1 MHLWTDLDQVPPG
14 FGPSVV
20 TIGNFDGVHRGHAEV
35 LGRIVSLARESGS
48 QAVAVTFHPHP
59 AMVHRPEQA
68 PELLT
73 GIADRLE
80 LLEATGLDAVLLVEY
95 TLDFARQSPEEFVR
109 TYLVDGLGA
118 RTVVVGH
125 DVRFGRDNAGNLAT
139 MIELGRTHGFEV
151 RAIDDVGTVG
161 GEPGPASAS
170 GDAASTAADT
180 APSGRWSSTEIRG
193 LLTDGKV
200 REAAALLGRH
210 HRLRGV
216 VIHGDARGR
225 ELGFPTAN
233 LGAISGMV
241 PADGVY
247 AGWLRRP
254 QLLAADP
261 GNCDG
266 VLPAA
271 ISIGTNPTFDGVER
285 RIEAYVLDRTDLD
298 LYDEEVVL
306 EFVEHLRPTLR
317 FDGIDAL
324 VETMHDDV
332 ARARVILAP
341 GARTPARTSP
351 EPSGPGGPGG
361 VGASTTGAGE

>member
-1 MHLWTDLDQVPPG
+1 VHLWTDLGQVPPG

-35 LGRIVSLARESGS
+35 LGRIVSLARETGS

-59 AMVHRPEQA
+59 ATVHRPESA

-73 GIADRLE
+73 GIADRME
-80 LLEATGLDAVLLVEY
+80 LLEAIGLDAVLLVEY

-118 RTVVVGH
+118 KTVVVGH

-139 MIELGRTHGFEV
+139 MIDLGAAHGFEV
-151 RAIDDVGTVG
+151 RAIDDVGTVA
-161 GEPGPASAS
+161 PGAPR
-170 GDAASTAADT
+170 DERE
-180 APSGRWSSTEIRG
+180 PSGRWSSTEIRG
-193 LLTDGKV
+193 LLADGKV

-210 HRLRGV
+210 HRVRGTV
-216 VIHGDARGR
+216 VHGDARGR

-233 LGAISGMV
+233 LGAISGMI

-254 QLLAADP
+254 QLQTAAP
-261 GNCDG
+261 GSCDC

-285 RIEAYVLDRTDLD
+285 RVEAYVLDRTDLD

-324 VETMHDDV
+324 VATMHDDV

-341 GARTPARTSP
+341 PGGLGGGVAGGQGGGSGAGARASA
-351 EPSGPGGPGG
+351 S
-361 VGASTTGAGE
+361 VGETGDAGATASDAGE

>member
-35 LGRIVSLARESGS
+35 LGSIVSLARESGS

-73 GIADRLE
+73 GIADRME

-109 TYLVDGLGA
+109 TYLVEGLGA

-125 DVRFGRDNAGNLAT
+125 DVRFGRDNAGNLDT
-139 MIELGRTHGFEV
+139 MIELGRTYGFEV
-151 RAIDDVGTVG
+151 RAIDDVGTVTSV
-161 GEPGPASAS
+161 AV
-170 GDAASTAADT
+170 DT
-180 APSGRWSSTEIRG
+180 GTPSGRWSSTEIRG

-210 HRLRGV
+210 HRVRGV

-285 RIEAYVLDRTDLD
+285 RVEAYVLDRTDLD

-317 FDGIDAL
+317 FDGIEAL

-332 ARARVILAP
+332 ACARVILAS
-341 GARTPARTSP
+341 GAGSA
-351 EPSGPGGPGG
+351 GPGPD
-361 VGASTTGAGE
+361 VSPAAAGE

>member
-59 AMVHRPEQA
+59 ATVHRPEQA

-73 GIADRLE
+73 GIADRME

-161 GEPGPASAS
+161 GEPGHANDS
-170 GDAASTAADT
+170 DAASTGGDA

-216 VIHGDARGR
+216 VVHGDARGR

-285 RIEAYVLDRTDLD
+285 RVEAYVLDRTDLD

-332 ARARVILAP
+332 ARARAILAS
-341 GARTPARTSP
+341 GAGKPAGAST
-351 EPSGPGGPGG
+351 EPDD
-361 VGASTTGAGE
+361 VGASATGAGE